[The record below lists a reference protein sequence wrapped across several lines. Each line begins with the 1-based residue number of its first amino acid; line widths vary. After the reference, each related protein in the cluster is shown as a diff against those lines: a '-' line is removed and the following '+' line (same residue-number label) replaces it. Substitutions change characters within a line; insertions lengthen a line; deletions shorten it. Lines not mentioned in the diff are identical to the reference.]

1 MDVGHNKKY
10 QIIKKISKQN
20 NLDYTEYLVNYF
32 PRKNNKENNKPIV
45 CIDREIDISKRFSKE
60 IMSEEEKRNL
70 CKRTKDQL
78 EKEIKEISKLSH
90 KGITKIIDYFEE
102 PENVFHIISES
113 YQCDLDD
120 FIKMQKRKN
129 KYFSESLVLSF
140 FTQVSLAIKY
150 IHDLNILHRNI
161 NPSNIILVSNKIVK
175 ISNFDFSRILY
186 TSNEKSITLIKNT
199 WNSYMSPE
207 MGMNIPYSFK
217 NDIWALGIL
226 LFNMMALNCPFNNK
240 QLIDIQNIKKVDK
253 VYLYNK
259 LPKHFSSDIKNLC
272 VDLLKAYPAE
282 RPDINSILNNYR
294 IIKNEV
300 LKVEKLLGG
309 NLNKIDNIKNLYRT
323 DLNFKQKYETKN
335 KSKNKNNRLSSIYSQ
350 YLKIGNNNVKN
361 KDNVKINENKKE
373 NEDLKLSV
381 YDNIQEK
388 IMDPNNIMGRDIIYG
403 QIIND
408 RDSQDFSMNNTGFNV
423 SNKKNSNNN
432 ENKEKLIE
440 K

>member
-1 MDVGHNKKY
+1 MDRKHKKY
-10 QIIKKISKQN
+10 QKIKIISKQN

-32 PRKNNKENNKPIV
+32 PRKNNKENNKPII
-45 CIDREIDISKRFSKE
+45 CIDREIDIPKRFSKE
-60 IMSEEEKRNL
+60 NMKDEEKKIL
-70 CKRTKDQL
+70 YKKTKDHL

-102 PENVFHIISES
+102 PENVFHIISEN

-140 FTQVSLAIKY
+140 FTQVCLAIKY

-175 ISNFDFSRILY
+175 ISNFDLSRILY
-186 TSNEKSITLIKNT
+186 TSNEKSITLIKNS
-199 WNSYMSPE
+199 WESYISPE

-217 NDIWALGIL
+217 NDIWSLGIL

-240 QLIDIQNIKKVDK
+240 QLFDIQNIKKVDK

-259 LPKHFSSDIKNLC
+259 LPKHFSNDIKNLC
-272 VDLLKAYPAE
+272 IDLLKAYPAE
-282 RPDINSILNNYR
+282 RPDINSVLNNYR
-294 IIKNEV
+294 IIKNEIS
-300 LKVEKLLGG
+300 KVEKILGG
-309 NLNKIDNIKNLYRT
+309 NLNKIDNIKNMYRT
-323 DLNFKQKYETKN
+323 DLNFKQKIEAKT
-335 KSKNKNNRLSSIYSQ
+335 KSKNKNNRLSSIYAQ
-350 YLKIGNNNVKN
+350 YLKRASSNAKN
-361 KDNVKINENKKE
+361 KDNTKKDNKKE
-373 NEDLKLSV
+373 NEVLKLSV
-381 YDNIQEK
+381 YENLNQK
-388 IMDPNNIMGRDIIYG
+388 IMDPNNIMGRDMVYG

-408 RDSQDFSMNNTGFNV
+408 RDSEDFSFNNNGI
-423 SNKKNSNNN
+423 NSNIFGS
-432 ENKEKLIE
+432 KEKLKE

>member
-1 MDVGHNKKY
+1 MDRKHKKY
-10 QIIKKISKQN
+10 QKIKIISKQN

-32 PRKNNKENNKPIV
+32 PRKNNKENNKPII
-45 CIDREIDISKRFSKE
+45 CIDREIDIPKRFSKE
-60 IMSEEEKRNL
+60 NMKDEEKKIL
-70 CKRTKDQL
+70 YKKTKDHL

-102 PENVFHIISES
+102 PENVFHIISEN

-140 FTQVSLAIKY
+140 FTQVCLAIKY

-175 ISNFDFSRILY
+175 ISNFDLSRILY
-186 TSNEKSITLIKNT
+186 TSNEKSITLIKNS
-199 WNSYMSPE
+199 WESYISPE

-217 NDIWALGIL
+217 NDIWSLGIL

-240 QLIDIQNIKKVDK
+240 QLFDIQNIKKVDK

-259 LPKHFSSDIKNLC
+259 LPKHFSNDIKNLC
-272 VDLLKAYPAE
+272 IDLLKAYPAE
-282 RPDINSILNNYR
+282 RPDINSVLNNYR
-294 IIKNEV
+294 IIKNEIS
-300 LKVEKLLGG
+300 KVEKILGG
-309 NLNKIDNIKNLYRT
+309 NLNKIDNIKNMYRT
-323 DLNFKQKYETKN
+323 DLNFKQKIEAKT
-335 KSKNKNNRLSSIYSQ
+335 KSKNKNNRISSIYAQ
-350 YLKIGNNNVKN
+350 YLKRASSNAKN
-361 KDNVKINENKKE
+361 KDNTKKDNKKE
-373 NEDLKLSV
+373 NEVLKLSV
-381 YDNIQEK
+381 YENLNQK
-388 IMDPNNIMGRDIIYG
+388 IMDPNNIMGRDMVYG

-408 RDSQDFSMNNTGFNV
+408 RDSEDFSFNNNGI
-423 SNKKNSNNN
+423 NSNIFGS
-432 ENKEKLIE
+432 KEKLKE

>member
-1 MDVGHNKKY
+1 MDRKHKKY
-10 QIIKKISKQN
+10 QKIKIISKQN

-45 CIDREIDISKRFSKE
+45 CIDREIDIPKRFSKE
-60 IMSEEEKRNL
+60 NMKDEEKKIL
-70 CKRTKDQL
+70 YKKTKDHL

-102 PENVFHIISES
+102 PENVFHIISEN

-140 FTQVSLAIKY
+140 FTQVCLAIKY

-175 ISNFDFSRILY
+175 ISNFDLSRILY
-186 TSNEKSITLIKNT
+186 TSNEKSITLIKNS
-199 WNSYMSPE
+199 WESYISPE

-217 NDIWALGIL
+217 NDIWSLGIL

-240 QLIDIQNIKKVDK
+240 QLFDIQNIKKVDK

-259 LPKHFSSDIKNLC
+259 LPKHFSNDIKNLC
-272 VDLLKAYPAE
+272 IDLLKAYPAE
-282 RPDINSILNNYR
+282 RPDINSVLNNYR
-294 IIKNEV
+294 IIKNEIS
-300 LKVEKLLGG
+300 KVEKILGG
-309 NLNKIDNIKNLYRT
+309 NLNKIDNIKNMYRT
-323 DLNFKQKYETKN
+323 DLNFKQKIEAKT
-335 KSKNKNNRLSSIYSQ
+335 KSKNKNNRLNSIYAQ
-350 YLKIGNNNVKN
+350 YLKRASSNAKN
-361 KDNVKINENKKE
+361 KDNTKKDNKKE
-373 NEDLKLSV
+373 NEVLKLSV
-381 YDNIQEK
+381 YENLNQK
-388 IMDPNNIMGRDIIYG
+388 IMDPNNIMGRDMVYG

-408 RDSQDFSMNNTGFNV
+408 RDSEDFSFNNNGI
-423 SNKKNSNNN
+423 NSNIFGS
-432 ENKEKLIE
+432 KEKLKE

>member
-1 MDVGHNKKY
+1 MDRKHKKY
-10 QIIKKISKQN
+10 QKIKIISKQN
-20 NLDYTEYLVNYF
+20 NLDYTESLVNYF

-45 CIDREIDISKRFSKE
+45 CIDREIDIPKRFSKE
-60 IMSEEEKRNL
+60 NMKDEEKKIL
-70 CKRTKDQL
+70 YKKTKDHL

-102 PENVFHIISES
+102 PENVFHIISEN

-140 FTQVSLAIKY
+140 FTQVCLAIKY

-175 ISNFDFSRILY
+175 ISNFDLSRILY
-186 TSNEKSITLIKNT
+186 TSNEKSITLIKNS
-199 WNSYMSPE
+199 WESYISPE

-217 NDIWALGIL
+217 NDIWSLGIL

-240 QLIDIQNIKKVDK
+240 QLFDIQNIKKVDK

-259 LPKHFSSDIKNLC
+259 LPKHFSNDIKNLC
-272 VDLLKAYPAE
+272 IDLLKAYPAE
-282 RPDINSILNNYR
+282 RPYINSVLNNYR
-294 IIKNEV
+294 IIKNEIS
-300 LKVEKLLGG
+300 KVEKILGG
-309 NLNKIDNIKNLYRT
+309 NLNKIDNIKNMYRT
-323 DLNFKQKYETKN
+323 DLNFKQKIEAKT
-335 KSKNKNNRLSSIYSQ
+335 KSKNKNNRISSIYAQ
-350 YLKIGNNNVKN
+350 YLKRASSNAKN
-361 KDNVKINENKKE
+361 KDNTKKDNKKE
-373 NEDLKLSV
+373 NEVLKLSV
-381 YDNIQEK
+381 YENLNQK
-388 IMDPNNIMGRDIIYG
+388 IMDPNNIMGRDMVYG

-408 RDSQDFSMNNTGFNV
+408 RDSEDFSFNNNGI
-423 SNKKNSNNN
+423 NSNIFGS
-432 ENKEKLIE
+432 KEKLKE

>member
-1 MDVGHNKKY
+1 MDRKHKKY
-10 QIIKKISKQN
+10 QKIKIISKQN

-45 CIDREIDISKRFSKE
+45 CIDREIDIPKRFSKE
-60 IMSEEEKRNL
+60 NMKDEEKKIL
-70 CKRTKDQL
+70 YKKTKDHL

-102 PENVFHIISES
+102 PENVFHIISEN

-140 FTQVSLAIKY
+140 FTQVCLAIKY

-175 ISNFDFSRILY
+175 ISNFDLSRILY
-186 TSNEKSITLIKNT
+186 TSNEKSITLIKNS
-199 WNSYMSPE
+199 WESYISPE

-217 NDIWALGIL
+217 NDIWSLGIL

-240 QLIDIQNIKKVDK
+240 QLFDIQNIKKVDK

-259 LPKHFSSDIKNLC
+259 LPKHFSNDIKNLC
-272 VDLLKAYPAE
+272 IDLLKAYPAE
-282 RPDINSILNNYR
+282 RPDINSVLNNYR
-294 IIKNEV
+294 IIKNEIS
-300 LKVEKLLGG
+300 KVEKILGG
-309 NLNKIDNIKNLYRT
+309 NLNKIDNIKNMYRT
-323 DLNFKQKYETKN
+323 DLNFKQKIEAKT
-335 KSKNKNNRLSSIYSQ
+335 KSKNKNNRISSIYAQ
-350 YLKIGNNNVKN
+350 YLKRASSNAKN
-361 KDNVKINENKKE
+361 KDNTKKDNKKE
-373 NEDLKLSV
+373 NEFLKLSV
-381 YDNIQEK
+381 YENLNQK
-388 IMDPNNIMGRDIIYG
+388 IMDPNNIMGRDMVYG

-408 RDSQDFSMNNTGFNV
+408 RDSEDFSFNNNGI
-423 SNKKNSNNN
+423 NSNIFGS
-432 ENKEKLIE
+432 KEKLKE

>member
-1 MDVGHNKKY
+1 MDRKHKKY
-10 QIIKKISKQN
+10 QKIKIISKQN

-45 CIDREIDISKRFSKE
+45 CIDREIDIPKRYSKE
-60 IMSEEEKRNL
+60 NMSDEEKKVL
-70 CKRTKDQL
+70 YKKTKDHL

-102 PENVFHIISES
+102 PENVFHIISEN

-140 FTQVSLAIKY
+140 FTQVCLAIKY

-175 ISNFDFSRILY
+175 ISNFDLSRILY
-186 TSNEKSITLIKNT
+186 TSNEKSITLIKNS
-199 WNSYMSPE
+199 WESYISPE

-217 NDIWALGIL
+217 NDIWSLGIL

-240 QLIDIQNIKKVDK
+240 QLFDIQNIKKVDK

-259 LPKHFSSDIKNLC
+259 LPKHFSNDIKNLC
-272 VDLLKAYPAE
+272 IDLLKAYPAE
-282 RPDINSILNNYR
+282 RPDINSVLNNYR
-294 IIKNEV
+294 IIKNEIS
-300 LKVEKLLGG
+300 KVEKILGG
-309 NLNKIDNIKNLYRT
+309 NLNKIDNIKNMYRT
-323 DLNFKQKYETKN
+323 DLNFKQKIEAKT
-335 KSKNKNNRLSSIYSQ
+335 KSKNKNNRISSIYAQ
-350 YLKIGNNNVKN
+350 YLKRASSNAKN
-361 KDNVKINENKKE
+361 KDNTKKDNKKE
-373 NEDLKLSV
+373 NEVLKLSV
-381 YDNIQEK
+381 YENLNQK
-388 IMDPNNIMGRDIIYG
+388 IMDPNNIMGRDMVYG

-408 RDSQDFSMNNTGFNV
+408 RDSEDFSFNNNGI
-423 SNKKNSNNN
+423 NSNIFGS
-432 ENKEKLIE
+432 KEKLKE

>member
-1 MDVGHNKKY
+1 MDRKHKKY
-10 QIIKKISKQN
+10 QKIKIISKQN

-45 CIDREIDISKRFSKE
+45 CIDREIDIPKRFSKE
-60 IMSEEEKRNL
+60 NMKDEEKKIL
-70 CKRTKDQL
+70 YKKTKDHL

-102 PENVFHIISES
+102 PENVFHIISEN

-140 FTQVSLAIKY
+140 FTQVCLAIKY

-175 ISNFDFSRILY
+175 ISNFDLSRILY
-186 TSNEKSITLIKNT
+186 TSNEKSITLIKNS
-199 WNSYMSPE
+199 WESYISPE

-217 NDIWALGIL
+217 NDIWSLGIL

-240 QLIDIQNIKKVDK
+240 QLFDIQNIKKVDK

-259 LPKHFSSDIKNLC
+259 LPKHFSNDIKNLC
-272 VDLLKAYPAE
+272 IDLLKAYPAE
-282 RPDINSILNNYR
+282 RPDINSVLNNYR
-294 IIKNEV
+294 IIKNEIS
-300 LKVEKLLGG
+300 KVEKILGG
-309 NLNKIDNIKNLYRT
+309 NLNKIDNIKNMYRT
-323 DLNFKQKYETKN
+323 DLNFRQKIEAKT
-335 KSKNKNNRLSSIYSQ
+335 KSKNKNNRLNSIYAQ
-350 YLKIGNNNVKN
+350 YLKRASSNAKN
-361 KDNVKINENKKE
+361 KDNTKKDNKKE
-373 NEDLKLSV
+373 NEVLKLSV
-381 YDNIQEK
+381 YENLNQK
-388 IMDPNNIMGRDIIYG
+388 IMDPNNIMGRDMVYG

-408 RDSQDFSMNNTGFNV
+408 RDSEDFSFNNNGI
-423 SNKKNSNNN
+423 NSNIFGS
-432 ENKEKLIE
+432 KEKLKE

>member
-1 MDVGHNKKY
+1 MDRKHKKY
-10 QIIKKISKQN
+10 QKIKIISKQN

-45 CIDREIDISKRFSKE
+45 CIDREIDIPKRFSKE
-60 IMSEEEKRNL
+60 NMNDEEKKIL
-70 CKRTKDQL
+70 YKKTKDHL

-102 PENVFHIISES
+102 PENVFHIISEN

-140 FTQVSLAIKY
+140 FTQVCLAIKY

-175 ISNFDFSRILY
+175 ISNFDLSRILY
-186 TSNEKSITLIKNT
+186 TSNEKSITLIKNS
-199 WNSYMSPE
+199 WESYISPE

-217 NDIWALGIL
+217 NDIWSLGIL

-240 QLIDIQNIKKVDK
+240 QLFDIQNIKKVDK

-259 LPKHFSSDIKNLC
+259 LPKHFSNDIKNLC
-272 VDLLKAYPAE
+272 IDLLKAYPAE
-282 RPDINSILNNYR
+282 RPDINSVLNNYR
-294 IIKNEV
+294 IIKNEIS
-300 LKVEKLLGG
+300 KVEKILGG
-309 NLNKIDNIKNLYRT
+309 NLNKIDNIKNMYRT
-323 DLNFKQKYETKN
+323 DLNFKQKIEAKT
-335 KSKNKNNRLSSIYSQ
+335 KSKNKNNRLNSIYAQ
-350 YLKIGNNNVKN
+350 YLKRASSNAKN
-361 KDNVKINENKKE
+361 KDNTKKDNKKE
-373 NEDLKLSV
+373 NEVLKLSV
-381 YDNIQEK
+381 YENLNQK
-388 IMDPNNIMGRDIIYG
+388 IMDPNNIMGRDMVYG

-408 RDSQDFSMNNTGFNV
+408 RDSEDFSFNNNGI
-423 SNKKNSNNN
+423 NSNIFGS
-432 ENKEKLIE
+432 KEKLKE

>member
-1 MDVGHNKKY
+1 MDRKHKKY
-10 QIIKKISKQN
+10 QKIKIISKQN

-45 CIDREIDISKRFSKE
+45 CIDREIDIPKRFSKE
-60 IMSEEEKRNL
+60 NMKDEEKKIL
-70 CKRTKDQL
+70 YKKTKDYL

-102 PENVFHIISES
+102 PENVFHIISEN

-140 FTQVSLAIKY
+140 FTQVCLAIKY

-175 ISNFDFSRILY
+175 ISNFDLSRILY
-186 TSNEKSITLIKNT
+186 TSNEKSITLIKNS
-199 WNSYMSPE
+199 WESYISPE

-217 NDIWALGIL
+217 NDIWSLGIL

-240 QLIDIQNIKKVDK
+240 QLFDIQNIKKVDK

-259 LPKHFSSDIKNLC
+259 LPKHFSNDIKNLC
-272 VDLLKAYPAE
+272 IDLLKAYPAE
-282 RPDINSILNNYR
+282 RPDINSVLNNYR
-294 IIKNEV
+294 IIKNEIS
-300 LKVEKLLGG
+300 KVEKILGG
-309 NLNKIDNIKNLYRT
+309 NLNKIDNIKNMYRT
-323 DLNFKQKYETKN
+323 DLNFKQKIEAKT
-335 KSKNKNNRLSSIYSQ
+335 KSKNKNNRISSIYAQ
-350 YLKIGNNNVKN
+350 YLKRASSNAKN
-361 KDNVKINENKKE
+361 KDNTKKDNKKE
-373 NEDLKLSV
+373 NEVLKLSV
-381 YDNIQEK
+381 YENLNQK
-388 IMDPNNIMGRDIIYG
+388 IMDPNNIMGRDMVYG

-408 RDSQDFSMNNTGFNV
+408 RDSEDFSFNNNGI
-423 SNKKNSNNN
+423 NSNIFGS
-432 ENKEKLIE
+432 KEKLKE

>member
-1 MDVGHNKKY
+1 MDRKHKKY
-10 QIIKKISKQN
+10 QKIKIISKQN

-32 PRKNNKENNKPIV
+32 QRKNNKENNKPIV
-45 CIDREIDISKRFSKE
+45 CIDREIDIPKRFSKE
-60 IMSEEEKRNL
+60 NMKDEEKKIL
-70 CKRTKDQL
+70 YKKTKDHL

-102 PENVFHIISES
+102 PENVFHIISEN

-140 FTQVSLAIKY
+140 FTQVCLAIKY

-175 ISNFDFSRILY
+175 ISNFDLSRILY
-186 TSNEKSITLIKNT
+186 TSNEKSITLIKNS
-199 WNSYMSPE
+199 WESYISPE

-217 NDIWALGIL
+217 NDIWSLGIL

-240 QLIDIQNIKKVDK
+240 QLFDIQNIKKVDK

-259 LPKHFSSDIKNLC
+259 LPKHFSNDIKNLC
-272 VDLLKAYPAE
+272 IDLLKAYPAE
-282 RPDINSILNNYR
+282 RPDINSVLNNYR
-294 IIKNEV
+294 IIKNEIS
-300 LKVEKLLGG
+300 KVEKILGG
-309 NLNKIDNIKNLYRT
+309 NLNKIDNIKNMYRT
-323 DLNFKQKYETKN
+323 DLNFKQKIEAKT
-335 KSKNKNNRLSSIYSQ
+335 KSKNKNNRISSIYAQ
-350 YLKIGNNNVKN
+350 YLKRASSNAKN
-361 KDNVKINENKKE
+361 KDNTKKDNKKE
-373 NEDLKLSV
+373 NEVLKLSV
-381 YDNIQEK
+381 YENLNQK
-388 IMDPNNIMGRDIIYG
+388 IMDPNNIMGRDMVYG

-408 RDSQDFSMNNTGFNV
+408 RDSEDFSFNNNGI
-423 SNKKNSNNN
+423 NSNIFGS
-432 ENKEKLIE
+432 KEKLKE

>member
-1 MDVGHNKKY
+1 MDRKHKKY
-10 QIIKKISKQN
+10 QKIKIISKQN

-45 CIDREIDISKRFSKE
+45 CIDREIDIPKRFSKE
-60 IMSEEEKRNL
+60 NMKDEEKKIL
-70 CKRTKDQL
+70 YKKTKDHL

-102 PENVFHIISES
+102 PENVFHIISEN

-140 FTQVSLAIKY
+140 FTQVCLAIKY

-175 ISNFDFSRILY
+175 ISNFDLSRILY
-186 TSNEKSITLIKNT
+186 TSNEKSITLIKNS
-199 WNSYMSPE
+199 WESYISPE

-217 NDIWALGIL
+217 NDIWSLGIL

-240 QLIDIQNIKKVDK
+240 QLFDIQNIKKVDK

-259 LPKHFSSDIKNLC
+259 LPKHFSNDIKNLC
-272 VDLLKAYPAE
+272 IDLLKAYPAE
-282 RPDINSILNNYR
+282 RPDINSVLNNYR
-294 IIKNEV
+294 IIKNEIS
-300 LKVEKLLGG
+300 KVEKILGG
-309 NLNKIDNIKNLYRT
+309 NLNKIDNIKNMYRT
-323 DLNFKQKYETKN
+323 DLNFRQKIEAKT
-335 KSKNKNNRLSSIYSQ
+335 KSKNKNNRISSIYAQ
-350 YLKIGNNNVKN
+350 YLKRASSNAKN
-361 KDNVKINENKKE
+361 KDNTKKDNKKE
-373 NEDLKLSV
+373 NEVLKLSV
-381 YDNIQEK
+381 YENLNQK
-388 IMDPNNIMGRDIIYG
+388 IMDPNNIMGRDMVYG

-408 RDSQDFSMNNTGFNV
+408 RDSEDFSFNNNGI
-423 SNKKNSNNN
+423 NSNIFGS
-432 ENKEKLIE
+432 KEKLKE